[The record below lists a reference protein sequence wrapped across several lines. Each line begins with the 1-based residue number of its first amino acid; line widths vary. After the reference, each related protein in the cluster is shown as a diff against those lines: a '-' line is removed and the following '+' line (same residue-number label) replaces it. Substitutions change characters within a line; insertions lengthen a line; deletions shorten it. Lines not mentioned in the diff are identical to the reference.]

1 MNPLDFSILCICPL
15 WVVNMSNIGVILSD
29 VSKKCAV
36 WMVNMSNITGI
47 FMMSVYMCSVE
58 GNYEQYQGK
67 PREASTDICALWM
80 VNCCLGDQKDTSV
93 LKDLEFSSI

>member
-1 MNPLDFSILCICPL
+1 MYPLDFSILCICPL

-47 FMMSVYMCSVE
+47 FMMSVYMCSVD
-58 GNYEQYQGK
+58 GK
-67 PREASTDICALWM
+67 LLLRRSK
-80 VNCCLGDQKDTSV
+80 GY
-93 LKDLEFSSI
+93 FSIKGLRIFFYLA